1 MYGRGGTRFEP
12 VFDWIKEKSRQ
23 GVFPFDTLIYLTDG
37 FGSFPDKTPN
47 YPVLWIM
54 TPQARTEIPFGEVIQ
69 MTEKAA

>member
-1 MYGRGGTRFEP
+1 MNQNATIRGS
-12 VFDWIKEKSRQ
+12 D
-23 GVFPFDTLIYLTDG
+23 PFSDG

-54 TPQARTEIPFGEVIQ
+54 TPQARTKIQFGEVIQ